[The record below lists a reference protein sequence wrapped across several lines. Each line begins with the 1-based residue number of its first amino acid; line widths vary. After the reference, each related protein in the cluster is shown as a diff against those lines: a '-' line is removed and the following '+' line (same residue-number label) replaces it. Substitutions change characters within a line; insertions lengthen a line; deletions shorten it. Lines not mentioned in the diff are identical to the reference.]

1 MLDTE
6 IVHFK
11 TWAEF
16 SKEYGVDYD
25 VKKRLKYAGM
35 IDEKVVE
42 EFAKEMGS
50 RDLAIS
56 MRKKY
61 SMLAKNTFKT
71 MKKVW
76 QKLVYTIY

>member
-1 MLDTE
+1 
-6 IVHFK
+6 
-11 TWAEF
+11 
-16 SKEYGVDYD
+16 
-25 VKKRLKYAGM
+25 M

-42 EFAKEMGS
+42 ELSKEMGS

-61 SMLAKNTFKT
+61 SMLAENTFKT